1 MLGSHRYDQRRG
13 VGVEHRHHLGRL
25 AVGGVES
32 EEVAMAGV
40 DREVVRACR
49 PLFTVDAVDK

>member
-1 MLGSHRYDQRRG
+1 MLESHRYDQRRG

-32 EEVAMAGV
+32 EEVAVAGV
-40 DREVVRACR
+40 DREVVRAVAAV
-49 PLFTVDAVDK
+49 FTVDAVNK